1 MFTDLDMIDQHRAV
15 FKSWHD
21 SEISKS
27 HYSGLK
33 DIESGELVGIVCE
46 VTNRGNI
53 VEYTI

>member
-27 HYSGLK
+27 HYSGLR
-33 DIESGELVGIVCE
+33 DIQSGELMGIVRE